1 MSIGLNIRCIRK
13 ITHIKSPI
21 SNITILSPS
30 GAINPDYINGAAERL
45 QKLGYNVVISP
56 HAYGECGRFSGT
68 DEERLADINNALQ
81 DPSVDAILCARG
93 GYGLQRIIDKIDL
106 STLDSPLS
114 TIIGFSD
121 ITALHQLYALHH
133 TPYTIHGL
141 MCKHI
146 ATLPEDSEALQL
158 FFRALARE
166 PLEYILPP
174 HPLNR
179 SGEAQ
184 GTLIGGNL
192 SVLYG
197 LQGTPYDLNHVIDA
211 HPEGV
216 ILFIEDIGE
225 RHYHIDRMMNNLR
238 MAGVLSRIKGLVVGQ
253 FTDCEPD
260 PGMKISNIKYQI
272 SNIYAT
278 IHEAVEA
285 YSYPILFDF
294 PAGHVEDNRP
304 LYLNH
309 PATLI
314 TTGQS
319 ASLLQP

>member
-1 MSIGLNIRCIRK
+1 M
-13 ITHIKSPI
+13 
-21 SNITILSPS
+21 
-30 GAINPDYINGAAERL
+30 
-45 QKLGYNVVISP
+45 VISP
-56 HAYGECGRFSGT
+56 HAYGECGRFSGS

-93 GYGLQRIIDKIDL
+93 GYGLQRIIDKIDLSTLDSPLSTLDSPL

-260 PGMKISNIKYQI
+260 PGMKISNI
-272 SNIYAT
+272 YAT
-278 IHEAVEA
+278 IREAVEA

>member
-1 MSIGLNIRCIRK
+1 M
-13 ITHIKSPI
+13 
-21 SNITILSPS
+21 
-30 GAINPDYINGAAERL
+30 
-45 QKLGYNVVISP
+45 VISP

-93 GYGLQRIIDKIDL
+93 GYGLQRIIDKINLSTLLSPL

-260 PGMKISNIKYQI
+260 PGMPLSTFNLQP
-272 SNIYAT
+272 STVYAT
-278 IHEAVEA
+278 IREAVEA
-285 YSYPILFDF
+285 YSYPLLFDF

>member
-1 MSIGLNIRCIRK
+1 M
-13 ITHIKSPI
+13 
-21 SNITILSPS
+21 
-30 GAINPDYINGAAERL
+30 
-45 QKLGYNVVISP
+45 VISP

-106 STLDSPLS
+106 STLDSPLSTLDSPLSTLDSPHS

-260 PGMKISNIKYQI
+260 PGMPLSTFNLQP
-272 SNIYAT
+272 STVYAT
-278 IHEAVEA
+278 IREAVEA
-285 YSYPILFDF
+285 YSYPLLFDF